1 LTPRSSTISL
11 SAEEAILTNQSKANF
26 NEEEIKIQIPSEK
39 SAAYNT
45 SSGNPTVPAQASDEG
60 DDETQ
65 LSETDFSEK
74 ASSISSSLNL
84 LGSCAGVNQDS
95 QKKTKRQLYAQT
107 IAPTGY
113 ESETTSPMK
122 LGEIEASLF

>member
-1 LTPRSSTISL
+1 MTPRSSNISL

-26 NEEEIKIQIPSEK
+26 NEEEIKIQIPIEK
-39 SAAYNT
+39 STAYT
-45 SSGNPTVPAQASDEG
+45 SSGNPTIPAQASDEG

-84 LGSCAGVNQDS
+84 LGSCAGVN
-95 QKKTKRQLYAQT
+95 
-107 IAPTGY
+107 
-113 ESETTSPMK
+113 
-122 LGEIEASLF
+122 